1 MINHDKIL
9 VNIFFGKKYINPNKT
24 KKLSQYPNISN
35 YIANRYKDSSSRNE
49 TFWRMKYHI
58 EKKANLQVM
67 WRYGHIHKQDKK
79 IVQRFLLCKMCSE
92 LSRN

>member
-49 TFWRMKYHI
+49 
-58 EKKANLQVM
+58 
-67 WRYGHIHKQDKK
+67 
-79 IVQRFLLCKMCSE
+79 
-92 LSRN
+92 LSGG